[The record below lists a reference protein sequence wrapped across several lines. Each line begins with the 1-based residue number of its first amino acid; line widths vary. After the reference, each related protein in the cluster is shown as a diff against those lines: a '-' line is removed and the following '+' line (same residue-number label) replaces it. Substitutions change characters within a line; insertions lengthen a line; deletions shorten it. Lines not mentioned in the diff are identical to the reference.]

1 MIAYTSIIYSIIIR
15 EEERIMIGALL
26 EEVYGQD
33 FAASPAAPKA
43 CDTVDTL
50 PVLREEP
57 KPTEDV
63 Q

>member
-1 MIAYTSIIYSIIIR
+1 
-15 EEERIMIGALL
+15 MIGALL

-33 FAASPAAPKA
+33 FAVSPAAPKA

-57 KPTEDV
+57 EAKLNEDA